1 MLHAHTNE
9 AFSDSDG
16 VFGDELL
23 ERNEEASL
31 DRNATGDGSV
41 AIEG

>member
-1 MLHAHTNE
+1 MLDAHTNE

-23 ERNEEASL
+23 EGNEEASL
-31 DRNATGDGSV
+31 NSNATGDGSV
-41 AIEG
+41 AIDG